1 VNPKPK
7 TTRARMA
14 AQEAARK
21 REYDADHIQVKKSKG
36 PGVNMGKVRVEKGDS
51 GGFEI

>member
-7 TTRARMA
+7 TTRARTA

-21 REYDADHIQVKKSKG
+21 KEFDADHIQAKKNRG